1 MAFALPSF
9 NAAVASANSS
19 GLPLQRLQANIDF
32 DDVNVNYAT
41 KMLGKQALEE
51 FITEAN
57 IAKQALGEYGATV
70 RNRETL
76 DYNREVLEAK
86 QDEIDQKRSDARRTK
101 LFEMLGGGLD
111 MLGGD
116 LLGGGQARPDPREE
130 MMQQMIFQ
138 QAGDTYLKGEMGGLH
153 PSYGQASV
161 IENLKQLTPK
171 LRMPG
176 AGANKQI
183 QGIYQIQPTATPKLE
198 TPQATTFQDVVNQI
212 NALGSV
218 GRPTQK
224 K

>member
-9 NAAVASANSS
+9 NAAVASANTS

-70 RNRETL
+70 RNRELL
-76 DYNREVLEAK
+76 DFKKEELEARK
-86 QDEIDQKRSDARRTK
+86 DEIDQRRSDARRTK

-111 MLGGD
+111 MLGSD
-116 LLGGGQARPDPREE
+116 LLGGGQARPDARQEFGTE
-130 MMQQMIFQ
+130 LLFRR
-138 QAGDTYLKGEMGGLH
+138 AGDEDLKIQMGGLH
-153 PSYGQASV
+153 PSYGQAAV

-176 AGANKQI
+176 AGANKQL

-198 TPQATTFQDVVNQI
+198 KPQATTFQDVVNQI